1 MPHPADFLTAVRLAN
16 LQLEPDEV
24 DRLAAG
30 IAGIIAHVEALRAL
44 DLDGV
49 PPYTAA
55 ADDAAPLRPDEPG
68 ADPLQHGPEAFA
80 PAWADGFFLVPRL
93 ETHRDDSPARD

>member
-30 IAGIIAHVEALRAL
+30 IAGIIAHVEALRA
-44 DLDGV
+44 
-49 PPYTAA
+49 T
-55 ADDAAPLRPDEPG
+55 RPGRG
-68 ADPLQHGPEAFA
+68 AT
-80 PAWADGFFLVPRL
+80 V
-93 ETHRDDSPARD
+93 HRCR